1 MQYMLPIYN
10 DRYYRAF
17 ANHILYLY
25 YTTRLLL
32 LNVYISGGI
41 NVEDLNEEID
51 RVVAKKLKSLV
62 STWDPLLNRWKDEF
76 ERLDLEDPRRV

>member
-1 MQYMLPIYN
+1 
-10 DRYYRAF
+10 
-17 ANHILYLY
+17 
-25 YTTRLLL
+25 LL
-32 LNVYISGGI
+32 LNVCISGGI